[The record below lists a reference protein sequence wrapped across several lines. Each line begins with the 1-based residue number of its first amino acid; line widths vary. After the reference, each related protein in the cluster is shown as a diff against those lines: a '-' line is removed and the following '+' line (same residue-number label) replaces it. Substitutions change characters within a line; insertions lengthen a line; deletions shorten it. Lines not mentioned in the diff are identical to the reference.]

1 MASPY
6 QIQYRVKGK
15 VKKWR
20 AYMDVTYMYD
30 IKRIRKQLER
40 DPDVQTRV
48 VSTATGKV
56 VRIG

>member
-1 MASPY
+1 MSPY

-15 VKKWR
+15 VAYWR
-20 AYMDVTYMYD
+20 PYMDVTYMYD
-30 IKRIRKQLER
+30 IKRLRKKLER